1 VFNAE
6 TVSAKSAALRMVFS
20 LNPVIE
26 ATVWAVGLRLD
37 LVKGFTELKVKFT
50 LSSVPFFTISKS
62 FLSPCFFRL
71 LYILPSFFK
80 KVEKFSSFSFNG
92 ETVSPLPH
100 YRKKWQNLPLFHFGN
115 KKPTHHP
122 LFRLLPCGEGD
133 NCRLRRKVS
142 FFRHLI

>member
-62 FLSPCFFRL
+62 FLSP
-71 LYILPSFFK
+71 
-80 KVEKFSSFSFNG
+80 
-92 ETVSPLPH
+92 LPH

>member
-1 VFNAE
+1 MGFFEKHKKTGYSGGKIGQMA
-6 TVSAKSAALRMVFS
+6 VFS
-20 LNPVIE
+20 DIIPRCL
-26 ATVWAVGLRLD
+26 TR
-37 LVKGFTELKVKFT
+37 K
-50 LSSVPFFTISKS
+50 PF
-62 FLSPCFFRL
+62 PR
-71 LYILPSFFK
+71 FFK